1 MSNPPFLNIANV
13 SKSYGSTQALC
24 NVSLQVQ
31 QGEIFGLVGPDGSGK
46 TSLFRIV
53 ATLLLADQGSV
64 SIQSPNATPPN
75 ATPHAPAYYD
85 VVRDMQRVR
94 SMVGYMPG
102 RFSLYE
108 DLTVRELIDPIYSQI
123 EPFANRRAGALS
135 GGMKQKLALSCALV
149 HRPHILLL
157 DEPTTGVDP
166 VSRKEL
172 WQMLKSLKASG
183 LTIVASTPYVDEIL
197 CCDHVAYLS
206 QGHLV
211 DVDTPQQVIA
221 RNRAVFDP
229 ELVARHAAEDSADP
243 TDTNAPTPAPPPYA

>member
-108 DLTVRELIDPIYSQI
+108 DLTVRENLEFFATIFGTSVSEGRELIDPIYSQI
-123 EPFANRRAGALS
+123 EPFANRRAGVGPQLRS
-135 GGMKQKLALSCALV
+135 G
-149 HRPHILLL
+149 P
-157 DEPTTGVDP
+157 
-166 VSRKEL
+166 
-172 WQMLKSLKASG
+172 
-183 LTIVASTPYVDEIL
+183 
-197 CCDHVAYLS
+197 
-206 QGHLV
+206 
-211 DVDTPQQVIA
+211 
-221 RNRAVFDP
+221 
-229 ELVARHAAEDSADP
+229 
-243 TDTNAPTPAPPPYA
+243 